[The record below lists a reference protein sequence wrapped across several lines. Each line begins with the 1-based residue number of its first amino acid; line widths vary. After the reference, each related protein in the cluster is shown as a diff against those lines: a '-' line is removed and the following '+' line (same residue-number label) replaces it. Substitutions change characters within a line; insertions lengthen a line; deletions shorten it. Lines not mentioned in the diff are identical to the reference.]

1 MKPSLELI
9 LEIATLTAIILL
21 SILIILSPKETLP
34 EIFFGAILGITL
46 KAAIF
51 DLIYNKDKNHDEK
64 RTP

>member
-1 MKPSLELI
+1 MRPSLELI

-51 DLIYNKDKNHDEK
+51 DLLIPYQSRRCNPE
-64 RTP
+64 